1 MDFVQH
7 LQVTWANY
15 LSIMCFI
22 LLAISIWLIPKQVVQ
37 FGNQPRSKFFDLRWW
52 ATTLIILQIFIYWIF
67 D

>member
-7 LQVTWANY
+7 LPVTWANY

-37 FGNQPRSKFFDLRWW
+37 FGNQRRSKFFDLRWW